1 MQSRG
6 TRRKRAKPGATLALA
21 AAAVAAVS
29 LGVEPILGD
38 ERDADGKAERTAT
51 GQAAPGAGPSSEAAL
66 AAARAEFTAALRAVR
81 AGANAAGGAADS
93 ALLRAYPLYP
103 YLEAARLV
111 RALDA
116 AAGPHTAADDASV
129 AFLERHGDAPVTRAV
144 RRARL
149 DSFARRKLWD
159 AFLAEADRGTG
170 DPQLRC
176 LTLQA
181 RIALDDIEGIAPE
194 IADVWLTGHRL
205 PLDCE
210 PVFEWLRGEGLM
222 TADLV
227 EERVRLLL
235 ENGNAGFARVI
246 ARRLPAERAAP
257 WLGWADLIERPRDT
271 LDRLIAAP
279 ATPLPDGALADG
291 WQRLAR
297 NRPADALE
305 RFPAFV
311 AAFGLDRD
319 DTSRAALALALGLA
333 WDRRP
338 EALDVFEQVLPKH
351 LDDYALGWL
360 ARAALWAGDFARA
373 GDAIAAMS
381 SAQRDETR
389 WRYWAARVA
398 EETGEHELA
407 RELYRGVLGT
417 DNYYAAMA
425 AARLGVPM
433 TPAQSTVPVDEARVA
448 RLASRAPF
456 VRARELLRVRMPA
469 EAAAEW
475 RYGSAALDADD
486 GPQTIHLAMRWGW
499 YDMAVATATSHRIFA
514 DYRLLYPTPYDD
526 AVAGAAELAGVEPTL
541 LYAVVR
547 QESLYRADATS
558 AAGALGLAQLLPDTA
573 KRIARR
579 LGRPEPSRADLLVP
593 EINLTLAAAELRSLL
608 DEFAEQLPLALA
620 GYNAGS
626 NAARR
631 WLPARPLDADVWIE
645 NIPYNETRDYVQ
657 RVLWHSVVFAWLESG
672 AGRDTRGWLA
682 SIEPPGGG
690 DRDLHAER

>member
-1 MQSRG
+1 MQRRC
-6 TRRKRAKPGATLALA
+6 TRRKRVKLCVKLALA
-21 AAAVAAVS
+21 AASVVS
-29 LGVEPILGD
+29 LGVERALGD
-38 ERDADGKAERTAT
+38 ERDETNRFDRTGAAETSPAADEI
-51 GQAAPGAGPSSEAAL
+51 SL
-66 AAARAEFTAALRAVR
+66 AVARAEFVRALRAVR
-81 AGANAAGGAADS
+81 AGGNADPSADS
-93 ALLRAYPLYP
+93 DRLRAYPLYP

-111 RALDA
+111 RALEA
-116 AAGPHTAADDASV
+116 TTGASGAADDASR
-129 AFLERHGDAPVTRAV
+129 AFLERHGDAPVARAV

-159 AFLAEADRGTG
+159 AFLAEADRNTD
-170 DPQLRC
+170 DPALRC

-181 RIALDDIEGIAPE
+181 RIAVDDIEGIAPE
-194 IADVWLTGHRL
+194 IVDIWLTGRRL

-227 EERVRLLL
+227 ERRVRLLL
-235 ENGNAGFARVI
+235 ENGNAEFARVI

-257 WLGWADLIERPRDT
+257 WLKWADLIERPRETADA
-271 LDRLIAAP
+271 LIASP
-279 ATPLPDGALADG
+279 ATRLPAGALLDG
-291 WQRLAR
+291 WRRLAR

-305 RFPAFV
+305 RYPAFV
-311 AAFGLDRD
+311 TAFELDRD
-319 DTSRAALALALGLA
+319 ERSRAALALALGLA

-338 EALDVFEQVLPKH
+338 QALELFDDVNPSH

-360 ARAALWAGDFARA
+360 ARAALWSGDFARA

-381 SAQRDETR
+381 SAQRSETR

-398 EETGEHELA
+398 EKKGDDERA
-407 RELYRGVLGT
+407 RELYRSVLGT

-433 TPAQSTVPVDEARVA
+433 TPLQSTVPVDSARIT
-448 RLASRAPF
+448 RLASFAPF
-456 VRARELLRVRMPA
+456 VRARELLLVRMPA

-475 RYGSAALDADD
+475 RYGSAALDPGD
-486 GPQTIHLAMRWGW
+486 GRQSIHLAMSWGW
-499 YDMAVATATSHRIFA
+499 YDMAVATATSHRIFD
-514 DYRLLYPTPYDD
+514 DYRLLYPRPFDN
-526 AVAGAAELAGVEPTL
+526 AVASAAELAGIEPTL

-573 KRIARR
+573 RRIARR

-593 EINLTLAAAELRSLL
+593 EVNLELAAAELRALL

-620 GYNAGS
+620 GYNAGP

-631 WLPARPLDADVWIE
+631 WLPQRPLDADIWIE
-645 NIPYNETRDYVQ
+645 NIPYNETRNYVQ
-657 RVLWHSVVFAWLESG
+657 RVLWHSLVFSWLESG
-672 AGRDTRGWLA
+672 AGHDTRGWLA
-682 SIEPPGGG
+682 AIVPPETGGN
-690 DRDLHAER
+690 LHAER

>member
-1 MQSRG
+1 MRHRG
-6 TRRKRAKPGATLALA
+6 RRGARAKLGAGALA
-21 AAAVAAVS
+21 AVSVLAVS
-29 LGVEPILGD
+29 LGIDPILGD
-38 ERDADGKAERTAT
+38 EREASGPHELAAVGRTAPD
-51 GQAAPGAGPSSEAAL
+51 ASSESAL
-66 AAARAEFTAALRAVR
+66 AEARAEFVAALRAVR
-81 AGANAAGGAADS
+81 AGRGSDAAADS
-93 ALLRAYPLYP
+93 DRLRAYPLYP

-111 RALDA
+111 RALESATDA
-116 AAGPHTAADDASV
+116 HSPADDASKV
-129 AFLERHGDAPVTRAV
+129 FLERHGDAPVARSV

-159 AFLAEADRGTG
+159 AFLAEADPGTG
-170 DPQLRC
+170 DPALRC
-176 LTLQA
+176 LTVQA

-194 IADVWLTGHRL
+194 IVDVWLTGHRL

-222 TADLV
+222 TADLI
-227 EERVRLLL
+227 EQRVRLLL
-235 ENGNAGFARVI
+235 ENGNADFARVI

-257 WLGWADLIERPRDT
+257 WLAWADLIERPRDT
-271 LDRLIAAP
+271 LDRLLAAP
-279 ATPLPDGALADG
+279 ATRLPAGALADG
-291 WQRLAR
+291 WRRLAR
-297 NRPADALE
+297 NRPTDALE
-305 RFPAFV
+305 RFAKFV
-311 AAFGLDRD
+311 ATFDLDRD
-319 DTSRAALALALGLA
+319 DKSRAALALALGLA

-338 EALDVFEQVLPKH
+338 EALEVFAEVLPKH

-360 ARAALWAGDFARA
+360 ARAALWSGDFARA

-381 SAQRDETR
+381 AAQRDETR

-398 EETGEHELA
+398 EKTGERERA
-407 RELYRGVLGT
+407 RELYRSVLAR

-433 TPAQSTVPVDEARVA
+433 TPSQTTVPAEPARIE
-448 RLASRAPF
+448 RIASLAPF
-456 VRARELLRVRMPA
+456 VRARELLRARMPA

-475 RYGSAALDADD
+475 RYGSAALDADE
-486 GPQTIHLAMRWGW
+486 GPQSIHLAMSWGW

-514 DYRLLYPTPYDD
+514 DYRLLYPRPYDD

-620 GYNAGS
+620 GYNAGP

-631 WLPARPLDADVWIE
+631 WLPTGPLDADVWIE

-657 RVLWHSVVFAWLESG
+657 RVLWHSLVFAWLENGSG
-672 AGRDTRGWLA
+672 HDTRGWLA
-682 SIEPPGGG
+682 AIEPPVRG

>member
-1 MQSRG
+1 MQDRG
-6 TRRKRAKPGATLALA
+6 TLLERAKRSARFALA
-21 AAAVAAVS
+21 AVS
-29 LGVEPILGD
+29 VLAFSLAVEPLLAD
-38 ERDADGKAERTAT
+38 ERDTDGRTERRTA
-51 GQAAPGAGPSSEAAL
+51 AGEAARVADALSAASL
-66 AAARAEFTAALRAVR
+66 AEARAEFVRALRAVR
-81 AGANAAGGAADS
+81 AGANGGASTDS
-93 ALLRAYPLYP
+93 DRLRAYPLYP

-111 RALDA
+111 RALEA
-116 AAGPHTAADDASV
+116 AAGPNTAADDASR
-129 AFLERHGDAPVTRAV
+129 AFLDKHGDAPVTRAV

-159 AFLAEADRGTG
+159 AFLAEADRGAD
-170 DPQLRC
+170 DPALRC

-181 RIALDDIEGIAPE
+181 RIALDDIEDIAPE
-194 IADVWLTGHRL
+194 IVDVWLTGRRL

-222 TADLV
+222 TADLI
-227 EERVRLLL
+227 EQRVRLLL
-235 ENGNAGFARVI
+235 ENGNAEFARVI

-257 WLGWADLIERPRDT
+257 WLKWADLIERPRDT
-271 LDRLIAAP
+271 LDALIASP
-279 ATPLPDGALADG
+279 ATPLPAGALVDG
-291 WQRLAR
+291 WRRLAR

-311 AAFGLDRD
+311 RAFDLDGD
-319 DTSRAALALALGLA
+319 EKSRAALALALGLA
-333 WDRRP
+333 WDRRSESLELFAEVMP
-338 EALDVFEQVLPKH
+338 EH

-360 ARAALWAGDFARA
+360 ARAALWSGDFARA

-381 SAQRDETR
+381 SAQRGETR

-398 EETGEHELA
+398 EKSGEHERA
-407 RELYRGVLGT
+407 RELYRSVLGT

-433 TPAQSTVPVDEARVA
+433 TPTPSTVPADPARIA
-448 RLASRAPF
+448 RLASFDPF
-456 VRARELLRVRMPA
+456 VRARELLLVRMPG

-475 RYGSAALDADD
+475 RYGTAALDPDD
-486 GPQTIHLAMRWGW
+486 GPQSIHLAMSWGW

-514 DYRLLYPTPYDD
+514 DYRLLYPRPYDD
-526 AVAGAAELAGVEPTL
+526 AVADAADLAGIEPTL
-541 LYAVVR
+541 LYAIVR

-558 AAGALGLAQLLPDTA
+558 AAGALGLAQLMPDTA

-579 LGRPEPSRADLLVP
+579 LGAPEPSRADLLVP

-620 GYNAGS
+620 GYNAGP

-631 WLPARPLDADVWIE
+631 WLPERPLDADVWIE

-672 AGRDTRGWLA
+672 AGRDTRAWLA
-682 SIEPPGGG
+682 AIEPPGSGS
-690 DRDLHAER
+690 RELHADR